1 MKLLLKSKRLLWDW
15 AAIPVLLSL
24 EEAMKMKSLWIG
36 SKSQGVTVI
45 SMSPIMLNF
54 METLFSLQF
63 KKSLVTI
70 FTQEKTFG

>member
-1 MKLLLKSKRLLWDW
+1 MKLLLKSKRLPWDW

-24 EEAMKMKSLWIG
+24 EEATKMKSLWIG
-36 SKSQGVTVI
+36 LKSQGVTVI